1 MFSAFL
7 VLVAGL
13 ALPVCIELFLGPAP
27 LLLLLLA
34 ATCKRLYAY
43 PRDGAMD
50 GRSEARP
57 AAKTQFATARRE
69 DFFAD
74 LPGMPIEEPQAFRK
88 RATQSRRLRS
98 IA

>member
-7 VLVAGL
+7 VLVAGV
-13 ALPVCIELFLGPAP
+13 ALPLCIELFLGPAP

-34 ATCKRLYAY
+34 APSKRLYPY
-43 PRDGAMD
+43 PRNGAMD
-50 GRSEARP
+50 GRSGARP

-69 DFFAD
+69 DFLTD
-74 LPGMPIEEPQAFRK
+74 LPGMPIEEPQASRK
-88 RATQSRRLRS
+88 RATQPRRLRS